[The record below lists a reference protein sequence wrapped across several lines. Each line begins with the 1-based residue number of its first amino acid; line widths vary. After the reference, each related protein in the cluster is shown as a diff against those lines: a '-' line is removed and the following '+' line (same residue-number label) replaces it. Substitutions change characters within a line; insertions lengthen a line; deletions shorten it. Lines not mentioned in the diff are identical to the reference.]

1 MTDAEILHFSVPGGT
16 PKLPTVHAVVGPTAS
31 GKTAWGIQMALQL
44 QTEIINADAR
54 QVYAEMRIGVARPS
68 EEELSS
74 VPHHLMGHRSI
85 HQPYTASDYA
95 REAREALQHVV
106 AKTGTAVVVG
116 GSGLYLLAALEGLD
130 EVPPT
135 PPEVR
140 AHWEEVFAAEGL
152 EGLQRRVAE
161 RDPHYWATVDQK
173 NPRRLL
179 RALEVME
186 QTGSTY
192 SELRRGR
199 AGDRPYAVTYH
210 RLVPDRAALRQR
222 IERRVVAMAEDGLVE
237 EVRSLEPFRELP
249 ALQTVGYREFY
260 QTWDAGGSDQ
270 TALDLVALRT
280 AQYARRQETWL
291 NKYVGSAPTR

>member
-1 MTDAEILHFSVPGGT
+1 
-16 PKLPTVHAVVGPTAS
+16 
-31 GKTAWGIQMALQL
+31 
-44 QTEIINADAR
+44 
-54 QVYAEMRIGVARPS
+54 MRIGVARPS
-68 EEELSS
+68 EEELNA

-85 HQPYTASDYA
+85 HQPYTAADYA

-140 AHWEEVFAAEGL
+140 AHWEDVFAAEGL
-152 EGLQRRVAE
+152 QGLQRRVAE
-161 RDPHYWATVDQK
+161 RDPDYWATVDQK

-199 AGDRPYAVTYH
+199 AGDRPFAVAYH
-210 RLVPDRAALRQR
+210 RLVPDRTALRQR
-222 IERRVVAMAEDGLVE
+222 IERRVVAMAEAGLVE
-237 EVRSLEPFRELP
+237 EVRSLEPFRDLP

-280 AQYARRQETWL
+280 SQYARRQETWL

>member
-1 MTDAEILHFSVPGGT
+1 
-16 PKLPTVHAVVGPTAS
+16 
-31 GKTAWGIQMALQL
+31 
-44 QTEIINADAR
+44 
-54 QVYAEMRIGVARPS
+54 
-68 EEELSS
+68 
-74 VPHHLMGHRSI
+74 
-85 HQPYTASDYA
+85 
-95 REAREALQHVV
+95 
-106 AKTGTAVVVG
+106 
-116 GSGLYLLAALEGLD
+116 LD

-140 AHWEEVFAAEGL
+140 AHWEDVFAAEGL
-152 EGLQRRVAE
+152 QGLQRRVAE
-161 RDPHYWATVDQK
+161 RDPDYWATVDQK

-199 AGDRPYAVTYH
+199 AGDRPFAVAYH
-210 RLVPDRAALRQR
+210 RLVPDRTALRQR
-222 IERRVVAMAEDGLVE
+222 IERRVVAMAEAGLVE
-237 EVRSLEPFRELP
+237 EVRSLEPFRDLP

-280 AQYARRQETWL
+280 SQYARRQETWL
-291 NKYVGSAPTR
+291 NKYVGSAPTH